1 MLINQPSSFVLVVN
15 VVTLDYLGI
24 FRTKSLTMTTV
35 FFQQLF

>member
-1 MLINQPSSFVLVVN
+1 MFINQPSSFVLVVN

-24 FRTKSLTMTTV
+24 SRIKPLIITTV